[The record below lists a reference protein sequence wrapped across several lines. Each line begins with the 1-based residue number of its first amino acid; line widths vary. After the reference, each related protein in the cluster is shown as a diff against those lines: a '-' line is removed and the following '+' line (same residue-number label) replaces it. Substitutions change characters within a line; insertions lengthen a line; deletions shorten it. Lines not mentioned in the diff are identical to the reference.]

1 MGEVDSARQTRG
13 SIFPE
18 PLHQLGVVA
27 IPGEVEECDEGWF
40 TVKCQAK
47 HRLQCLPVGEVSMST
62 GDSALQE
69 WRPW

>member
-13 SIFPE
+13 SVFPK

-27 IPGEVEECDEGWF
+27 IPGEVEERDECWF
-40 TVKCQAK
+40 AVKCQAK
-47 HRLQCLPVGEVSMST
+47 HRLQRLSVGEVSMST
-62 GDSALQE
+62 GDSTLQE